1 MNYHL
6 RAPITLFMV
15 ILILILFQ
23 IEIELA
29 LLWDRCYKY
38 MLVNN

>member
-1 MNYHL
+1 MIYHA
-6 RAPITLFMV
+6 RVPIILFMV
-15 ILILILFQ
+15 LFTFMLLQ

-38 MLVNN
+38 VLGNK

>member
-6 RAPITLFMV
+6 RVPITLFMI
-15 ILILILFQ
+15 ILVLMLLQ

-38 MLVNN
+38 MLGNN

>member
-6 RAPITLFMV
+6 RVPITLFMV
-15 ILILILFQ
+15 ILVLMLLQ
-23 IEIELA
+23 IEIKLA

-38 MLVNN
+38 MLANN

>member
-6 RAPITLFMV
+6 RVPITLFMI
-15 ILILILFQ
+15 ILVLMLLQ

-29 LLWDRCYKY
+29 LLWDRYYKY
-38 MLVNN
+38 MLGNN